1 VSRSGV
7 DNGSSGDG
15 IRVLV
20 LSVGGGIRG
29 IGGLGERARVV
40 DVRDTPEVVR

>member
-1 VSRSGV
+1 MSRSG
-7 DNGSSGDG
+7 DDARSSGDG

-29 IGGLGERARVV
+29 IGGAEGRARVV